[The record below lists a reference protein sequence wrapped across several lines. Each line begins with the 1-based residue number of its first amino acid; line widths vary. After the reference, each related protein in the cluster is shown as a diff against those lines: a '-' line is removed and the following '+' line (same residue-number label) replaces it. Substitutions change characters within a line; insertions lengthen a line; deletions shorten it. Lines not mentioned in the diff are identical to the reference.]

1 MLGRLKHA
9 CSEYMISTAAQ
20 ADLNECLLYLRL
32 AHKYQLSDVEDKVL
46 QLIQQR
52 SVADIMACT
61 NYDITF
67 AAALILRRA
76 QWLEEK
82 LSKYKNKMKAIR
94 PQLSQIIKDVND
106 EMSGFFSRLNQATNM
121 KLNSWTY
128 CSTGSHTL
136 HITCKFDDSC
146 HGCASISRKQFKEE
160 LSVIYD
166 TPAQPEPRGLL
177 ISYFDKYNSKVLK
190 LQQDLTV

>member
-1 MLGRLKHA
+1 MLCRLKHA

-82 LSKYKNKMKAIR
+82 LSKYKNKMNAIR

-106 EMSGFFSRLNQATNM
+106 EMSGFFSRLNRATNM
-121 KLNSWTY
+121 KLNSWTH
-128 CSTGSHTL
+128 CSTGSHVL
-136 HITCKFDDSC
+136 YLNRKFDDSC

-160 LSVIYD
+160 LSVIYN

-177 ISYFDKYNSKVLK
+177 ISCFDKYNSKVLK